1 MSAPAKESQPLG
13 SRSGKRG
20 YIRICTICG
29 RELRGVG
36 SHTKYCPDCRAEVN
50 RTKSRERSRRR
61 RSFEL
66 EQKAR
71 AARPQYTGPS
81 VRNMAALADAAGLT
95 YGQYVA
101 RTHP

>member
-36 SHTKYCPDCRAEVN
+36 SHTK
-50 RTKSRERSRRR
+50 
-61 RSFEL
+61 
-66 EQKAR
+66 
-71 AARPQYTGPS
+71 
-81 VRNMAALADAAGLT
+81 
-95 YGQYVA
+95 
-101 RTHP
+101 

>member
-1 MSAPAKESQPLG
+1 MSAAKEPQSLG
-13 SRSGKRG
+13 STSGKRW
-20 YIRICTICG
+20 YIRTCVRCG
-29 RELRGVG
+29 VTLYGVG

-50 RTKSRERSRRR
+50 RTKSRERSLRR

-81 VRNMAALADAAGLT
+81 VREVAAQADAAGMT
-95 YGQYVA
+95 YGQYVT
-101 RTHP
+101 RIHP

>member
-1 MSAPAKESQPLG
+1 MSAPAKEPQPLG

-20 YIRICTICG
+20 YIRICVICG
-29 RELRGVG
+29 KQLRGVG
-36 SHTKYCPDCRAEVN
+36 RRTKYCPDCRAEVN
-50 RTKSRERSRRR
+50 STKSRERSRRR
-61 RSFEL
+61 RAFEL

-81 VRNMAALADAAGLT
+81 VREVAAQADAAGMT

-101 RTHP
+101 CHAK

>member
-1 MSAPAKESQPLG
+1 MSAPAKEPQPLG

-20 YIRICTICG
+20 YIRICVICG

-61 RSFEL
+61 RAFEL

-81 VRNMAALADAAGLT
+81 VHDMAALAAAAGLT

>member
-1 MSAPAKESQPLG
+1 MSAPAKEPQPFG

-20 YIRICTICG
+20 YIRICVICG

-50 RTKSRERSRRR
+50 RVRTRERSRRR
-61 RSFEL
+61 YAAE
-66 EQKAR
+66 R
-71 AARPQYTGPS
+71 AQRAALARPQYTGPS
-81 VRNMAALADAAGLT
+81 VHDMAARADAAGLT

-101 RTHP
+101 RQK

>member
-1 MSAPAKESQPLG
+1 MSAPAKEPQPLG

-20 YIRICTICG
+20 YIRICVVCG

-50 RTKSRERSRRR
+50 RTKSRERSRLRR
-61 RSFEL
+61 ALEL
-66 EQKAR
+66 ERQAR
-71 AARPQYTGPS
+71 NSRPHYTGPS
-81 VRNMAALADAAGLT
+81 VHDMAARADAAGLS

-101 RTHP
+101 RQK

>member
-1 MSAPAKESQPLG
+1 MSAPAKEPQPLG

-20 YIRICTICG
+20 YIRICVVCG
-29 RELRGVG
+29 KRLQGVG
-36 SHTKYCPDCRAEVN
+36 RRTMYCPECRAEVI

-61 RSFEL
+61 RAFEL

-71 AARPQYTGPS
+71 AARPPYTGPS
-81 VRNMAALADAAGLT
+81 VHDIAAQADAAGMS

-101 RTHP
+101 RHK

>member
-1 MSAPAKESQPLG
+1 MSAAKEAQPLG

-20 YIRICTICG
+20 YIRICVICG

-61 RSFEL
+61 RSLSLNKKPE
-66 EQKAR
+66 
-71 AARPQYTGPS
+71 RPGRSTPAPASATWPPWPTPPG
-81 VRNMAALADAAGLT
+81 
-95 YGQYVA
+95 
-101 RTHP
+101 

>member
-1 MSAPAKESQPLG
+1 MSAPAKEPQPLG

-29 RELRGVG
+29 KRLQGVG
-36 SHTKYCPDCRAEVN
+36 RRTKYCPECRAEVN
-50 RTKSRERSRRR
+50 RTKSRERSRIRKA
-61 RSFEL
+61 FEL

-81 VRNMAALADAAGLT
+81 VREVAAQADAAGMS

-101 RTHP
+101 RHK

>member
-1 MSAPAKESQPLG
+1 MSAPAKEPQPLG

-20 YIRICTICG
+20 YIRICVVCG
-29 RELRGVG
+29 KRLQGVG
-36 SHTKYCPDCRAEVN
+36 RRTMYCPDCRAEVN
-50 RTKSRERSRRR
+50 RAKSRERSRRR

-81 VRNMAALADAAGLT
+81 VHDMAAQADAAGLT

-101 RTHP
+101 RQK

>member
-1 MSAPAKESQPLG
+1 MSAAKEAQPLG

-20 YIRICTICG
+20 YIRICVVCG
-29 RELRGVG
+29 KRLQGVG
-36 SHTKYCPDCRAEVN
+36 RRTMYCPDCRAEVN
-50 RTKSRERSRRR
+50 RAKSRERSRRR

-81 VRNMAALADAAGLT
+81 VHDMAALADAAGLT
-95 YGQYVA
+95 YGQFVA
-101 RTHP
+101 RQK

>member
-36 SHTKYCPDCRAEVN
+36 SHTKYCPDCRAEVDRV
-50 RTKSRERSRRR
+50 RTRERSRRR
-61 RSFEL
+61 YAAERA
-66 EQKAR
+66 QR
-71 AARPQYTGPS
+71 AALARPHYTGPS
-81 VRNMAALADAAGLT
+81 VHDMAAQADAAGLT

-101 RTHP
+101 RIHP

>member
-1 MSAPAKESQPLG
+1 MSAAKEAQPLG

-20 YIRICTICG
+20 YIRICVICG

-36 SHTKYCPDCRAEVN
+36 SRTKYCPDCRAEVN
-50 RTKSRERSRRR
+50 RTKSRECSRRR

-81 VRNMAALADAAGLT
+81 VREVAAQADAAGMT
-95 YGQYVA
+95 YGQYVT
-101 RTHP
+101 RIHP

>member
-1 MSAPAKESQPLG
+1 MSAPAKERQPLG

-20 YIRICTICG
+20 YIRICVICG
-29 RELRGVG
+29 RQLRGVG

-50 RTKSRERSRRR
+50 RAKSRERSRRR

-66 EQKAR
+66 EQKAKS
-71 AARPQYTGPS
+71 ARPPYTGPS
-81 VRNMAALADAAGLT
+81 VHDMAAQADAAGLS

-101 RTHP
+101 RKGK

>member
-1 MSAPAKESQPLG
+1 MSAPAKEPQPLG
-13 SRSGKRG
+13 SISGTRG

-29 RELRGVG
+29 RELRCVG
-36 SHTKYCPDCRAEVN
+36 SQTKYCPDFRAEVN
-50 RTKSRERSRRR
+50 RTKSRERSLRR

-81 VRNMAALADAAGLT
+81 VREVAAQADAAGMT
-95 YGQYVA
+95 YGQYVT
-101 RTHP
+101 RIHP

>member
-1 MSAPAKESQPLG
+1 MSAAKEAQPLG

-20 YIRICTICG
+20 YIRICVVCG
-29 RELRGVG
+29 KRLQGVG
-36 SHTKYCPDCRAEVN
+36 RRTMYCPDCRAEVN
-50 RTKSRERSRRR
+50 RAKSRERSRCR

-81 VRNMAALADAAGLT
+81 VHDMAALADAAGLS
-95 YGQYVA
+95 YGQYAA
-101 RTHP
+101 RQK

>member
-1 MSAPAKESQPLG
+1 MSAPAKEPQPLG

-20 YIRICTICG
+20 YIRICVICG
-29 RELRGVG
+29 RQLRGVG

-50 RTKSRERSRRR
+50 RAKSRERSRRR

-66 EQKAR
+66 EQKAKST
-71 AARPQYTGPS
+71 RPPYTGPS
-81 VRNMAALADAAGLT
+81 VHDMAAQADAAGLS

-101 RTHP
+101 RKGK